1 MPYFETD
8 NLRLNYQVEG
18 AEGARLAPWLI
29 LSNSL
34 GTELGMW
41 APQMPA
47 LLKHF
52 RVLRYDTRGHGQSS
66 VPAGPYT
73 IAQLGGD
80 VIALMDHLKIERA
93 HFCGLS
99 MGGMIGMWLGANEP
113 TRIDRLVLCNTA
125 ALIGPAEIWNARIA
139 KVNSE
144 GMAPIVPA
152 VLDRWFTA
160 GFQQRA
166 LKEIGEVRQMLLDTP
181 AAGYTANCAAVR
193 DMDQREGLGG
203 IKAPTLVIGGTH
215 DLATP
220 PKDSK
225 LVAERIPGARYVELD
240 AAHLSN
246 WEKPDEFTGHLVDFL
261 TKGE

>member
-18 AEGARLAPWLI
+18 ADGAPWLI

-52 RVLRYDTRGHGQSS
+52 RVLRYDTRGHGKSS

-73 IAQLGGD
+73 MAQLGRD
-80 VIALMDHLKIERA
+80 VIALMDHLKIDRA

-99 MGGMIGMWLGANEP
+99 MGGMIGMWLGANHP
-113 TRIDRLVLCNTA
+113 ARFDSLVLCNTA
-125 ALIGPAEIWNARIA
+125 AKIGVPELWNARIA
-139 KVNSE
+139 KVDSE
-144 GMAPIVPA
+144 GMASIVPA
-152 VLDRWFTA
+152 VLDRWFTS
-160 GFQQRA
+160 GFLQNA
-166 LKEIGEVRQMLLDTP
+166 PKEIDVVRQMLLDTP
-181 AAGYTANCAAVR
+181 PTGYAANCAAVR

-203 IKAPTLVIGGTH
+203 IPVPTLVIGGTQ

-220 PKDSK
+220 PQDSK
-225 LVAERIPGARYVELD
+225 LVADRIKGARYVELD

-246 WEKPDEFTGHLVDFL
+246 WEKPGQFTDHLVGFL
-261 TKGE
+261 TRGK

>member
-1 MPYFETD
+1 MSFFETD
-8 NLRLNYQVEG
+8 NLRLHYRVEG
-18 AEGARLAPWLI
+18 ADNAPWLV

-34 GTELGMW
+34 GTQLDMW
-41 APQMPA
+41 APQLPA

-73 IAQLGGD
+73 IPQLGRD
-80 VIALMDHLKIERA
+80 VIALMDHLEIDRA

-113 TRIDRLVLCNTA
+113 KRIDRLVLCNTA
-125 ALIGPAEIWNARIA
+125 ALIGPAEVWNTRIA

-144 GMAPIVPA
+144 GMAPIVPG
-152 VLDRWFTA
+152 VIDRWFTA

-166 LKEIGEVRQMLLDTP
+166 PKEVGVVRQMLLDTP

-193 DMDQREGLGG
+193 DMDQRERLGG

-220 PKDSK
+220 PADSR
-225 LVAERIPGARYVELD
+225 LVAERISGARYAELD

-246 WEKPDEFTGHLVDFL
+246 WEQADEFTRQVVGFL
-261 TKGE
+261 TERR

>member
-1 MPYFETD
+1 MSFFESGK
-8 NLRLNYQVEG
+8 LRLHYQVEG
-18 AEGARLAPWLI
+18 SDNAPWLV

-34 GTELGMW
+34 GTRLDMW
-41 APQMPA
+41 APQMPE

-52 RVLRYDTRGHGQSS
+52 RLLRYDMRGHGESS

-73 IAQLGGD
+73 IPQLGAD

-99 MGGMIGMWLGANEP
+99 MGGMIGMWLGANHAA
-113 TRIDRLVLCNTA
+113 RIDRLVLCNTA
-125 ALIGPAEIWNARIA
+125 ALIGPAEVWNTRIA
-139 KVNSE
+139 KVDSE
-144 GMAPIVPA
+144 GMASIVPG
-152 VLDRWFTA
+152 VLERWFTA

-166 LKEIGEVRQMLLDTP
+166 TKEISVVRQMLLDTP

-193 DMDQREGLGG
+193 DMDQRDGLSG
-203 IKAPTLVIGGTH
+203 IKAKTLVIGGTH

-225 LVAERIPGARYVELD
+225 QVAERIPGGRYVELD

-246 WEKPDEFTGHLVDFL
+246 WEKPEDFTRHLVGFL
-261 TKGE
+261 TVQA

>member
-1 MPYFETD
+1 MPFFETA
-8 NLRLNYQVEG
+8 NLRLHYQVEG
-18 AEGARLAPWLI
+18 ADGAPWLI

-34 GTELGMW
+34 GTNLDMW

-66 VPAGPYT
+66 VPAGPYSM
-73 IAQLGGD
+73 AQLGAD
-80 VIALMDHLKIERA
+80 VIALMDHLKIDRA

-99 MGGMIGMWLGANEP
+99 MGGMIGMWLGANQP
-113 TRIDRLVLCNTA
+113 ARFDGLVLANTA
-125 ALIGPAEIWNARIA
+125 AKIGAPELWNARID

-144 GMAPIVPA
+144 GMASITSA
-152 VLDRWFTA
+152 VIDRWFTP
-160 GFQQRA
+160 GFVQRA
-166 LKEIGEVRQMLLDTP
+166 PKEVAVVRQMLLDTP

-203 IKAPTLVIGGTH
+203 ITVPTLVIGGTQ

-220 PKDSK
+220 PQDSR

-246 WEKPDEFTGHLVDFL
+246 WEVTDAFTDNLVGFL
-261 TKGE
+261 TKGA